1 MAKNFVYGE
10 QINRPPITL
19 GQQNDVTQQLQS
31 SRDQSRKDR
40 STPLWRNRGPAWRAW
55 EGDTP
60 PPIPEH
66 LMSDAWMSLYSRSSE
81 NASSGQVPSSEN
93 TKAAQSIA
101 AAPQQQQSG
110 QGSEPQKVA
119 QASAQPERSWL
130 NSGIA
135 TKGGTEIIPFN
146 GRIVRTNKEGKKVII
161 PVKTGQKFQMQPGDQ
176 FQYPMV
182 TGSGKQKQLSPQQ
195 QRDAAIKKMPY
206 GDKLVDAAK
215 MVPDLLKGDAKAA
228 YQKMISDPG
237 FVGQLV
243 AVSAIFTAVQFTP
256 AGPFVN
262 GALLATL
269 GISAG
274 FDLYNFLTKV
284 GSAQDGEGLKNA
296 AGYLTSLVETI
307 GIAAVSG
314 ALRTAGRALG
324 AIKADTSTAAVWKAI
339 KGTQPVYEGTL
350 IPKSFELTAGSKKLW
365 VAPNATDHFREL
377 VQGYV
382 KSRGSTQNAEKY
394 TQFLMADFKNSVDQ
408 ALRQVKIPNS
418 PGMPRQQIRIGNWDL
433 VIGPPRQSGQLPVI
447 LHAQPMSNIYM
458 P

>member
-1 MAKNFVYGE
+1 MARTFAHGE
-10 QINRPPITL
+10 QIVRPTSTFQ
-19 GQQNDVTQQLQS
+19 GQQNDTAQQQRT
-31 SRDQSRKDR
+31 SRDQRRDR
-40 STPLWRNRGPAWRAW
+40 STPSWENRGPAWEAW

-66 LMSDAWMSLYSRSSE
+66 LKSDDWIDQHYGAPQSDQKNSSSSLAAKSNTEAVVATNLKPGTSIESEDNVLQQTSPQSETSDVSGQLQPQTPQVFAGIPPKPAQLKSSPPKQV
-81 NASSGQVPSSEN
+81 NHASS
-93 TKAAQSIA
+93 TAQ
-101 AAPQQQQSG
+101 
-110 QGSEPQKVA
+110 
-119 QASAQPERSWL
+119 
-130 NSGIA
+130 
-135 TKGGTEIIPFN
+135 
-146 GRIVRTNKEGKKVII
+146 
-161 PVKTGQKFQMQPGDQ
+161 D
-176 FQYPMV
+176 
-182 TGSGKQKQLSPQQ
+182 KQK
-195 QRDAAIKKMPY
+195 QRDAAIKKMSY
-206 GDKLVDAAK
+206 GDKLVNAAK

-284 GSAQDGEGLKNA
+284 GSAQDGKGLKNA

-314 ALRTAGRALG
+314 ALRTASRALG

-339 KGTQPVYEGTL
+339 KATQPVYGGTL
-350 IPKSFELTAGSKKLW
+350 IPKSFELAAGNRKLW
-365 VAPNATDHFREL
+365 VAPNATDHLREL
-377 VQGYV
+377 VQGYI
-382 KSRGSTQNAEKY
+382 KSRGSSQNAEKY

-408 ALRQVKIPNS
+408 ALRQVKIPNA
-418 PGMPRQQIRIGNWDL
+418 PGMPRQAIRVGNWDL
-433 VIGPPRQSGQLPVI
+433 VIGPPRQAGQLPVI
-447 LHAQPMSNIYM
+447 LHAQPMGNIYM